1 MADTIKPTAKA
12 AVTRLRDLGLHPVL
26 LTGDNERAARAVADQ
41 VGIDDVIAGVDPVGK
56 LAAIKRLQASRR
68 TVAMVGDGVN
78 DAAALAQA
86 DLGLAMGTG
95 TDAAIE
101 AADLTLVGGDPRAVA
116 DAITLSRKT
125 LATIKGNLGWAFGY
139 NAAALPLAASGL
151 LNPVIAAA
159 AMAFSSVFV
168 VTNSLRL
175 RRFNQIRLIPNERAE
190 SARAPPECRAPET
203 VHNGDVSFP
212 GKRAIVEDERRPEGA
227 SMKTKAAVVYEP
239 GKPIEIEEL
248 DLDGP
253 RDGEV
258 LIRYTYA
265 GLCHS
270 DVHVQHGDLEA
281 RLPMVLGHEGAGI
294 VEEVGPGVTRVA
306 PGDHVV
312 CSFIPNCGIC
322 RYCATGRQSIC
333 DMGATILEG
342 YLPGERFPISGPR
355 GQYGAMCML
364 GTFSQYGVIHQNS
377 AVKVDDDLPL
387 DKAVLVGCGVPTGFG
402 SAVNTAK
409 VRAGDTV
416 AVYGVG
422 GIGINAVQ
430 GARYA
435 GAKYVVAI
443 DPLENKRA
451 KALELGATHAF
462 ATAAEAQDVITSLTR
477 GQGADSAII
486 TVGLVDADVVT
497 AAFTAVGK
505 GGIVVIT
512 GLNKLFAPTIQLP
525 GTILTL
531 FRKSVVGSLFGDC
544 NPTTDIPRILGLY
557 QSGDIKLDEIITRT
571 YTLDEVN
578 EGYDDLLNGKNVR
591 GIIVHEH

>member
-1 MADTIKPTAKA
+1 
-12 AVTRLRDLGLHPVL
+12 V
-26 LTGDNERAARAVADQ
+26 
-41 VGIDDVIAGVDPVGK
+41 
-56 LAAIKRLQASRR
+56 
-68 TVAMVGDGVN
+68 
-78 DAAALAQA
+78 
-86 DLGLAMGTG
+86 
-95 TDAAIE
+95 
-101 AADLTLVGGDPRAVA
+101 
-116 DAITLSRKT
+116 KT
-125 LATIKGNLGWAFGY
+125 
-139 NAAALPLAASGL
+139 
-151 LNPVIAAA
+151 
-159 AMAFSSVFV
+159 
-168 VTNSLRL
+168 
-175 RRFNQIRLIPNERAE
+175 Q
-190 SARAPPECRAPET
+190 
-203 VHNGDVSFP
+203 
-212 GKRAIVEDERRPEGA
+212 
-227 SMKTKAAVVYEP
+227 AAVVYEA

-253 RDGEV
+253 RAGEV

-270 DVHVQHGDLEA
+270 DVHIQHGDLEA

-294 VEEVGPGVTRVA
+294 VEETGPGVTRVA

-312 CSFIPNCGIC
+312 CSFIPNCGTC

-355 GQYGAMCML
+355 GQYGAMCIL

-402 SAVNTAK
+402 SAVNTAD

-435 GAKYVVAI
+435 GAKYVIAI

-451 KALELGATHAF
+451 KAMELGATHAF
-462 ATAAEAQDVITSLTR
+462 ATAAQAQDVITSLTR

-486 TVGLVDADVVT
+486 TVGLVDAEVVL
-497 AAFTAVGK
+497 AGFTAVGK
-505 GGIVVIT
+505 GGKVVVT
-512 GLNKLFAPTIQLP
+512 GLNKLMAPTIELP

-531 FRKSVVGSLFGDC
+531 FRKSVIGSLFGDC
-544 NPTTDIPRILGLY
+544 NPTTDIPKILGLY
-557 QSGDIKLDEIITRT
+557 QSGHLKLDELITRT
-571 YTLDEVN
+571 YRLEEVN
-578 EGYDDLLNGKNVR
+578 EGYDDLLSGKNVR